1 MSGAITESILT
12 IAVIL
17 AAATT
22 SVAMI
27 QSIYNLDSTNLS
39 LLDAARE
46 SASTQFKIIF
56 AANSSGDSIKLWVKN
71 VGLREVDSVLLGK
84 FALFVGPRGNVTFV
98 PFNASQPPSW
108 SYALVNDLDS
118 DSRIDP
124 GESFEISVSWN
135 GELQGG
141 DWYAQLTTPAGTV
154 SEYTFSLG
162 G

>member
-39 LLDAARE
+39 LLDTARE
-46 SASTQFKIIF
+46 SALTQFKIVF
-56 AANSSGDSIKLWVKN
+56 ASNSSSTSLKLWVKN
-71 VGLREVDSVLLGK
+71 VGLREVDSALLGR
-84 FALFVGPRGNVTFV
+84 FALFLGPRGNVRFV
-98 PFNASQPPSW
+98 PFNASQAPSW

-118 DSRIDP
+118 DSWVDP
-124 GESFEISVSWN
+124 GESFEISVSWS
-135 GELQGG
+135 GELPGG
-141 DWYAQLTTPAGTV
+141 DWYARLTTPAGAV